1 MTKFDPTPAD
11 PRIVATLDGREQL
24 LAMFAAQDAEGF
36 APLLAD
42 DLLVH
47 APHNAVV
54 DRAGVLGFFRS
65 GLMNYEDVVTELDFA
80 GVRGENVVLMGLEV
94 IRPREG
100 ASNAGKTVRRRFTD
114 VWNKVGEQWRLSV
127 RQATIIAVE

>member
-11 PRIVATLDGREQL
+11 PRIVAALAAREQL
-24 LAMFAAQDAEGF
+24 LAMFANQDAEGL

-54 DRAGVLGFFRS
+54 DRASVLSFFRS
-65 GLMNYEDVVTELDFA
+65 GRMNYEDVVTELDLVGA
-80 GVRGENVVLMGLEV
+80 RGESVVIMGLEV
-94 IRPREG
+94 VRPRED
-100 ASNAGKTVRRRFTD
+100 ASNAGKTVQRRFTD
-114 VWNKVGEQWRLSV
+114 IWSKVGEQWRLSV